1 MPEAVSITERFSPK
15 KREYAKSAARLIG
28 RPKERK
34 DTRKLIV
41 EPDGGKKTKVRIFRV
56 VAPPEEREN
65 PIILII
71 RIKLRYRPENIV
83 FIVFAHS
90 AFLVLRI
97 KRPQGEMIV
106 AERYERPGYR
116 TDRLTPI
123 RYGPKVYAIFDRARV
138 LYGIAFIKRRRR
150 KLLHR
155 ASAQQ
160 RQPDSGY
167 KNLLHIIPPFRL
179 HPERKFPIKP
189 SAQNALHFVI
199 TRLLY
204 HKFAYLVNCGSW
216 QHWILATF

>member
-1 MPEAVSITERFSPK
+1 MPKAVSITERFSPK
-15 KREYAKSAARLIG
+15 KRKDAKSAARLIG

-34 DTRKLIV
+34 DTREFVIV
-41 EPDGGKKTKVRIFRV
+41 PDGGKKTKVRIFRV
-56 VAPPEEREN
+56 VSPPEERKN
-65 PIILII
+65 PIIRII
-71 RIKLRYRPENIV
+71 RIKLRYRPKDIV
-83 FIVFAHS
+83 LIILAHS

-97 KRPQGEMIV
+97 KRPQGEMIA

-116 TDRLTPI
+116 TDRLAPI
-123 RYGPKVYAIFDRARV
+123 RYGPKIDAIFDRARV
-138 LYGIAFIKRRRR
+138 LYGIAFVKRRRR

-167 KNLLHIIPPFRL
+167 KNLLHFITPFRL
-179 HPERKFPIKP
+179 HPARKFPIKP

-216 QHWILATF
+216 QS